1 MALRPKCSTAD
12 QDKRWGFIVTTEPID
27 VNVLRDYRPQPGELE
42 GRIILITGAGDGI
55 GAALARAIGALG
67 ATVIL
72 TGRKVSKLE
81 KVYDIIVENGG
92 PTPAIAPFD
101 LERAQGPDYDALID
115 NLEKEYG
122 RLDGLVNNAGILG
135 ERSPIEHYDQVLWQR
150 VLHINLTGSFLMT
163 QACMPL
169 IRRSEDASVI
179 FTSSGVGRR
188 GKAYWGAYSVSKFGV
203 EGLAQ
208 VLADELGNNENIR
221 VNCLN
226 PGPTRT
232 AMRSQAYPAESA
244 ESNPLPE
251 TILGPYLYLLG
262 ARGRELS
269 GLSLDCQ

>member
-1 MALRPKCSTAD
+1 MPPLLEDRLKKQLKLIRGKVEEMGIRAEEAVESSLKALIEENRRLAYS
-12 QDKRWGFIVTTEPID
+12 II
-27 VNVLRDYRPQPGELE
+27 LRDQ
-42 GRIILITGAGDGI
+42 
-55 GAALARAIGALG
+55 
-67 ATVIL
+67 V
-72 TGRKVSKLE
+72 
-81 KVYDIIVENGG
+81 
-92 PTPAIAPFD
+92 
-101 LERAQGPDYDALID
+101 ID

-208 VLADELGNNENIR
+208 VLADELGKNEANINDELLAAQGQPADLGGYYKPDDEKAAL
-221 VNCLN
+221 V
-226 PGPTRT
+226 
-232 AMRSQAYPAESA
+232 MRPSAVFNKIIES
-244 ESNPLPE
+244 L
-251 TILGPYLYLLG
+251 
-262 ARGRELS
+262 
-269 GLSLDCQ
+269 